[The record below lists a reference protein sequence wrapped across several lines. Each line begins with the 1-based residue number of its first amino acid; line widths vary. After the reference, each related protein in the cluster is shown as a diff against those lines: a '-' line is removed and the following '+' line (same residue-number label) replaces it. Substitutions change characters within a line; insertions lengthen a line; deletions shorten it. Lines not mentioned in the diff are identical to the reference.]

1 MTIEE
6 KKRWRKKRGIYLGQ
20 AFLKKSRRRAK
31 VVLQIGKVKEQA
43 DKKIGKLMAKLERI
57 GGMG

>member
-20 AFLKKSRRRAK
+20 AFLKRQQKKAK
-31 VVLQIGKVKEQA
+31 ILRQIENVKLQA
-43 DKKIGKLMAKLERI
+43 DARIRKLTLKLERV